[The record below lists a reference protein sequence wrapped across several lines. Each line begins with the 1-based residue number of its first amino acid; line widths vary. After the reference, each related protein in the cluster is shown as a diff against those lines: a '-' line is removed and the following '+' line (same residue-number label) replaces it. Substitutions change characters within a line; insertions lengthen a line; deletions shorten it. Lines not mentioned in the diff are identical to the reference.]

1 MKMKFSYM
9 KRYFIKIMLLT
20 LVLVGVLVLLI
31 TMYSRTVVSRE
42 LVSLHQSILNQS
54 VRQPAQVI
62 SALKASAKTIAENS
76 GLIDWLDTEM
86 EVSGSVDAFISD
98 EINSN
103 YELSGTYRVYIYDE
117 LGLRYASDY
126 PEISR
131 GVLEQVLHETEEEA
145 DGFRLYGPV
154 NDEEQTGLYR
164 YSCYLVYSIR
174 DLLSDR
180 QTGYVL
186 LQFSEP
192 AMYNSFQNLS
202 ESGREYC
209 IVDESGRIYSAR
221 EKTSV
226 GEMYIG
232 AEREAD
238 FSFSE
243 GAGCSID
250 RSADMISFYEKI
262 PGTNLY
268 LLESMDLKA
277 VLEPVNRIVLVSGI
291 LILLF
296 ILCFLPMTFF
306 SFRTIVRP
314 IDAIKNKMSAVAKG
328 NLQVRIPEADQGRGE
343 LAEIAESFNVM
354 AEKLE
359 DQVEEIQSIERKKH
373 RLQLDFLQTQ
383 INPHFIY
390 NTLSSIRFY
399 VEMGRNE
406 DAEKMLIDFSKLL
419 RKTLSSSEK
428 MITLREEKETLEY
441 YIDLQKA
448 RYRERFVIE
457 MDMPEETLSCIV
469 PDFITQPIVEN
480 AIFYSLKEKEICHI
494 LIRSRIIE
502 DVLYISV
509 KDNGIGMDQDRINE
523 VLDKSLSMNKV
534 GIRNVNERLK
544 LNYGE
549 QFGLQILS
557 QKNVGTEVVICIPVT
572 ESGDKNDEN
581 TDS

>member
-1 MKMKFSYM
+1 MKSKFSYM
-9 KRYFIKIMLLT
+9 KRYFLKIMLLT
-20 LVLVGVLVLLI
+20 LVLVGILI
-31 TMYSRTVVSRE
+31 LGITIYSRTVVSRE
-42 LVSLHQSILNQS
+42 LVNLHQSILNQS

-62 SALKASAKTIAENS
+62 ADLKSSAKTIAENS
-76 GLIDWLDTEM
+76 ELVGWLGTDG
-86 EVSGSVDAFISD
+86 EVSGSVDGFISD

-103 YELSGTYRVYIYDE
+103 YELGGTYRVYIYDE
-117 LGLRYASDY
+117 STLRYASDY
-126 PEISR
+126 TEISWED
-131 GVLEQVLHETEEEA
+131 LEQALRKSGEET

-154 NDEEQTGLYR
+154 NNEKQTGLYR
-164 YSCYLVYSIR
+164 YSCYLIYPVKE
-174 DLLSDR
+174 LLSDR
-180 QTGYVL
+180 QIGYVL

-192 AMYNSFQNLS
+192 AMYNSFQNLR
-202 ESGREYC
+202 ERGREYC
-209 IVDESGRIYSAR
+209 IIDANGRIYSAR
-221 EKTSV
+221 EKTSI
-226 GEMYIG
+226 GSMYM
-232 AEREAD
+232 RENPEGD
-238 FSFSE
+238 FSGFEES
-243 GAGCSID
+243 GYFID
-250 RSADMISFYEKI
+250 RSADRISFYEKI

-268 LLESMDLKA
+268 LMENMDLEL
-277 VLEPVNRIVLVSGI
+277 VLEPVNRIVLVSGV

-296 ILCFLPMTFF
+296 VLCFLPMTFL

-314 IDAIKNKMSAVAKG
+314 IDAIKDKMSAVAKG
-328 NLQVRIPEADQGRGE
+328 DLQVRIPEEDQGRGE

-419 RKTLSSSEK
+419 RKTLSSSEQ
-428 MITLREEKETLEY
+428 MITLREERETLEY

-448 RYRERFVIE
+448 RYRDRFEIE
-457 MDMPEETLSCIV
+457 IDMPEETLSCIV

-480 AIFYSLKEKEICHI
+480 AIFYSLKEKEVCYI

-509 KDNGIGMDQDRINE
+509 KDNGIGMDQERINE
-523 VLDKSLSMNKV
+523 VLDQSLSMNKV
-534 GIRNVNERLK
+534 GVRNVNERLK

-549 QFGLQILS
+549 KFGLQILS
-557 QKNVGTEVVICIPVT
+557 KKNVGTEVVICIPVT
-572 ESGDKNDEN
+572 ESRDKNDEN